1 MHKILKTSFL
11 VVISFLLFISN
22 TSLNASLSFETNSQK
37 EMELLKS
44 FDINPSFLNDHVLIR
59 IKSKKLEK
67 YKKER
72 FFKAMDEAYL
82 YIPMIKQLLS
92 ESEVPVEFLFLA
104 MAESNFSTRAFSR
117 KKASGLWQ
125 FMPYT
130 GKRYGLK
137 INEYVDE
144 RRDLVKSTK
153 AAITYL
159 TVLHKRFGKWYLAA
173 LAYNCGEGRVQKAIK
188 RAGSDDLDVLL
199 DPKKRYLPR
208 ESRFYIRKIIA
219 LALIGSDESFLI
231 DSEYDYLLNRANAY
245 SIVTVSV
252 QAGESLSRIS
262 KILEI
267 PEYDLIKL
275 NRHLNYKF
283 TPPYSNKYD
292 IYIPYIKLSEF
303 KKNYRPGDMSK
314 IYVVHKVKRGDN
326 LSKLGQRYHISY
338 KVIKDV
344 NNLKSNTLH
353 LRQKLIIPIPKGSY
367 YAIEIHKVRSGDT
380 LGGIAKRYKVTIA
393 DIKRLNKI
401 SGNIIRIGD
410 KLTIHD

>member
-275 NRHLNYKF
+275 NRHLNY
-283 TPPYSNKYD
+283 
-292 IYIPYIKLSEF
+292 
-303 KKNYRPGDMSK
+303 RPGDMSK